1 MTRTVRVTCTVP
13 SDVLKAADRVAGRLD
28 RSRSWV
34 VTEAVRRLVAEPEAI
49 AGASPAAAA
58 PQGLRRAFRA
68 AEQARLTS
76 DLALTPAERVR
87 ISEEI
92 ARIAPATR
100 RRPQRGRVL
109 QFDTYED
116 YLDWKRFAGLEA

>member
-1 MTRTVRVTCTVP
+1 MIRTVRVTCTVP
-13 SDVLKAADRVAGRLD
+13 SDVLKAADRLAGRLD

-34 VTEAVRRLVAEPEAI
+34 VTEAVRRLVAEPQAI
-49 AGASPAAAA
+49 AAAA
-58 PQGLRRAFRA
+58 PPQGLQRAFRA

-87 ISEEI
+87 VSEEI

-100 RRPQRGRVL
+100 RRPQRGRVR
-109 QFDTYED
+109 QFDTYEG